1 MDSVGLLILA
11 AVLGA
16 FVCAR
21 ARSAG
26 GAVVFALVALGLF
39 IATPAGAGLPD
50 ALAGFLNAL
59 NSASTPVLT
68 EPVDGSGAV
77 G

>member
-1 MDSVGLLILA
+1 MDGVGVLLLG

-16 FVCAR
+16 FVCAK

-26 GAVVFALVALGLF
+26 GAVVFSLIALAVF
-39 IATPAGAGLPD
+39 IATPAGAGLPGGV
-50 ALAGFLNAL
+50 AAFLDAL

-68 EPVDGSGAV
+68 EPIDGSEAAG
-77 G
+77 